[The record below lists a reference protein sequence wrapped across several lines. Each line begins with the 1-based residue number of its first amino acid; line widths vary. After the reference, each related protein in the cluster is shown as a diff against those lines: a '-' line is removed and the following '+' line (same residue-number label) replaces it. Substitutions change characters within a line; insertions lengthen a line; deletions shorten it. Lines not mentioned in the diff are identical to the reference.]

1 MGIKNL
7 FASLPGLTLPVG
19 LSALQGKRAGIDANG
34 WMFQAY
40 HGQCMSDP
48 HQNVTGLIRMF
59 DHRIRMLEK
68 YSIKVHSPAHL
79 RFRRPQAA
87 GQAAAQREET
97 AAPGKLLQAGGPG

>member
-7 FASLPGLTLPVG
+7 FANLPSLTIQTELA
-19 LSALQGKRAGIDANG
+19 SIAGKRAGVDANG

-68 YSIKVHSPAHL
+68 HSIKV
-79 RFRRPQAA
+79 
-87 GQAAAQREET
+87 E
-97 AAPGKLLQAGGPG
+97 